1 MFCWFVDLMMKT
13 YSTDNDDK
21 LTLPIMM
28 EEAVM
33 GENERVGLSLK
44 SFLIIAVEAKY
55 GGL

>member
-1 MFCWFVDLMMKT
+1 MMKT